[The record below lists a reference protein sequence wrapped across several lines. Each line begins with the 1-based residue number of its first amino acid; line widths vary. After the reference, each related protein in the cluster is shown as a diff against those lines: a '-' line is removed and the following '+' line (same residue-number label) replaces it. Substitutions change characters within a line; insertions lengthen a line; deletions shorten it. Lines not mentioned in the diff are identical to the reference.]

1 MAYVVPSYLRPKL
14 EPKIKNNNIVFNKTD
29 IENIKL
35 KFQIGFLKS
44 ENKRLKKILKKIN
57 KQLN

>member
-1 MAYVVPSYLRPKL
+1 MAYVVPSWLRPKR
-14 EPKIKNNNIVFNKTD
+14 EIKIKNNHFVFGKKE
-29 IENIKL
+29 IENIIL
-35 KFQIGFLKS
+35 EFEIGFLKS

>member
-1 MAYVVPSYLRPKL
+1 MGYVAPDWLRPKL
-14 EPKIKNNNIVFNKTD
+14 EPKIKKNNIVFNKTD

-44 ENKRLKKILKKIN
+44 ENKRLRKILKKIN

>member
-1 MAYVVPSYLRPKL
+1 MAYVVPDWLRPKR
-14 EPKIKNNNIVFNKTD
+14 EPKITFNKLE

-35 KFQIGFLKS
+35 KFEIAFIKS
-44 ENKRLKKILKKIN
+44 ENKRLKKKLKKIN